1 MIWLWVSI
9 GVALVAAGLW
19 LCWKPLRR
27 LGGAIQIERA
37 QESFVLQRERIQ
49 ARFIDAAAA
58 TGKPRGLRWK
68 DCAFETEFEFAR
80 ERESRQLL
88 ALVPVTIEFEA
99 VEGSDMEGL
108 PAVGNLRNATAVFY
122 FDGGQWRTVG
132 KTVFNMNPSEAILH
146 FHSQY
151 EPVAVVRH

>member
-1 MIWLWVSI
+1 MADPRLYTSILTASDELSI
-9 GVALVAAGLW
+9 GRPELALSPA
-19 LCWKPLRR
+19 
-27 LGGAIQIERA
+27 E
-37 QESFVLQRERIQ
+37 
-49 ARFIDAAAA
+49 
-58 TGKPRGLRWK
+58 RGLS
-68 DCAFETEFEFAR
+68 AR
-80 ERESRQLL
+80 ILAQLL